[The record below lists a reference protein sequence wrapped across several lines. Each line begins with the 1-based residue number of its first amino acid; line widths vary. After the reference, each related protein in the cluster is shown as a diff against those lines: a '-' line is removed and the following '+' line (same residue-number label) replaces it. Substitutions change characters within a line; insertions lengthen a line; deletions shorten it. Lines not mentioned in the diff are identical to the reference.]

1 MRAKS
6 FKLST
11 IVFIAANT
19 LYMLNICGILVTVVL
34 NSFSK
39 NWHTGVL
46 PKTWTSEWYKYAA
59 RHHDIPHLLEITL
72 LVVVLVVGFSLLIA
86 FPAAYIMAKRDF
98 KYKNSLL
105 MMFLLP
111 IVIPPMTYGLPLA
124 IVLYKLRLAPHLS
137 AVVISNMVPTVSFMI
152 LVLIPFIEQVGD
164 NLESAARMLG
174 AKKIQVFTK
183 ILLPLTMPGMLTA
196 VLLSVVRTISMFELT
211 FLVAGAKTQTLI
223 VVLFSD
229 VYAPGFRPFQA
240 IDALAVIFF
249 VLTMSCFVI
258 SLKFVNP
265 TQMVIRIK

>member
-1 MRAKS
+1 MEQKKIS
-6 FKLST
+6 FSS
-11 IVFIAANT
+11 IIFIAVNT
-19 LYMLNICGILVTVVL
+19 LYMLNICGILLTVVL

-46 PKTWTSEWYKYAA
+46 PKVLTFEWYKYAA
-59 RHHDIPHLLEITL
+59 KHHDIPHLLQTTL
-72 LVVVLVVGFSLLIA
+72 LVVLLVVGISLLIA

-98 KYKNSLL
+98 RIKNTVL
-105 MMFLLP
+105 MLFLLP

-124 IVLYKLRLAPHLS
+124 MMLYKVRLAPRLS

-164 NLESAARMLG
+164 NLEAAARMLG
-174 AKKIQVFTK
+174 ANRLQVFLK
-183 ILLPLTMPGMLTA
+183 ILIPLTLPGMLTA
-196 VLLSVVRTISMFELT
+196 VVLSVVRTISMFELT
-211 FLVAGAKTQTLI
+211 FLVSGARTQTLI
-223 VVLFSD
+223 VALFSD

-249 VLTMSCFVI
+249 ILTMSCFVV

-265 TQMVIRIK
+265 TQMVIKIK